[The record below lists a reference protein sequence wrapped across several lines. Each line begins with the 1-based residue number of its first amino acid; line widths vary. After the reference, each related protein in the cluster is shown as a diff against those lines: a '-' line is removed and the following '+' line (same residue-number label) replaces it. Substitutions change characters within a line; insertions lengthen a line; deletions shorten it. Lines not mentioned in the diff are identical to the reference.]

1 MHQYLPVIM
10 GWTYVIIVVA
20 KNKSAYNKQWLHN
33 WHILQTLPS
42 VSAEV
47 VFWGAA
53 NQAEPPSLQTSLP
66 TSSERIWGTK
76 REQCA
81 GDILLP
87 PLHITKWHVKGQCAI
102 KQNMKP
108 TCPPWTSGE
117 KKIRSVATSQ
127 ETQLYPKGLAEKYAV
142 IVLSRATCTVTIGD
156 GDFPD

>member
-1 MHQYLPVIM
+1 MHQYFPVIM
-10 GWTYVIIVVA
+10 GWTNVIIVVA
-20 KNKSAYNKQWLHN
+20 KSKSAYNKRWLHN
-33 WHILQTLPS
+33 WHMLQTLPS

-47 VFWGAA
+47 MFWGAA

-66 TSSERIWGTK
+66 TNSEGIWGTK

-87 PLHITKWHVKGQCAI
+87 PPYITQWKGNVPSSRTRSLHVHWELV
-102 KQNMKP
+102 
-108 TCPPWTSGE
+108 E
-117 KKIRSVATSQ
+117 KKRSVATSQ

-142 IVLSRATCTVTIGD
+142 IVLPRATCTVTISD